1 MYNDFTEMSV
11 WKLAMDY
18 AVQIF
23 NLTNDL
29 PKREDYAL
37 TSQIRRS
44 SVSISDNLAE
54 GFGRETKPD
63 KKHFYIISRGSLLES
78 KNQLLYGKNV
88 GYFDSSRVIELIK
101 MNEQIHFELNK
112 LIKTLKPQA

>member
-23 NLTNDL
+23 NLTNNL

-37 TSQIRRS
+37 TSQIRR
-44 SVSISDNLAE
+44 IDQFLY
-54 GFGRETKPD
+54 P
-63 KKHFYIISRGSLLES
+63 IIWL
-78 KNQLLYGKNV
+78 
-88 GYFDSSRVIELIK
+88 RVLVEK
-101 MNEQIHFELNK
+101 LN
-112 LIKTLKPQA
+112 

>member
-1 MYNDFTEMSV
+1 
-11 WKLAMDY
+11 MDY

-23 NLTNDL
+23 NLTNNL

-54 GFGRETKPD
+54 GFGRETKLD
-63 KKHFYIISRGSLLES
+63 KKRFYIISRGSLLES
-78 KNQLLYGKNV
+78 KSQLLYGKNV
-88 GYFDSSRVIELIK
+88 GYFDNNKVEELIK
-101 MNEQIHFELNK
+101 INEKIHFELNK
-112 LIKTLKPQA
+112 LIKSLSLVH